1 MDKKSIMVAICSI
14 AGILLICGCTQTSKN
29 TTDSPK
35 GSEQETVDTLHILEV
50 GEKAIDAELFDMQ
63 GNKHRL
69 FEAFADGRYVLLDFW
84 NLHCGAC
91 RQSESEL
98 LEVYERMEGR
108 LEIVAINLDSISEWQ
123 GHEWSKKIVW
133 KNWNDGKKFKKGG
146 IKSRYYD
153 FNTVPFYVLLS
164 PDGHILWEMAGY
176 GVGCFLGIAEALNGP
191 KQDNYTNPNLAIR
204 KIDTNAKGTTISFRV
219 YVSKNLWFNIAHDSY
234 LTANGKKYKL
244 TAADGIKLDE
254 NNTPQTK
261 AYSVRVKYGLDINYC
276 DFTLTFEPFDTIPT
290 TFDFKAGDG
299 EDVFV
304 IRNISLKDS

>member
-1 MDKKSIMVAICSI
+1 MNKKYIQVTIISIV
-14 AGILLICGCTQTSKN
+14 GILLICGCTQTSKN

-146 IKSRYYD
+146 VKSRYYD
-153 FNTVPFYVLLS
+153 FNAVPFYVLLS
-164 PDGHILWEMAGY
+164 PDGRILWEMAGY

-191 KQDNYTNPNLAIR
+191 KQDNFTNPNLAIR
-204 KIDTNAKGTTISFRV
+204 KIDTNAKGTTIRFR
-219 YVSKNLWFNIAHDSY
+219 YYTEKGFWFTIAHDSY

-254 NNTPQTK
+254 NNKPQIK
-261 AYSVRVKYGLDINYC
+261 AYSVRVKYGIDINYC
-276 DFTLTFEPFDTIPT
+276 DFALTFEPFDTIPT
-290 TFDFKAGDG
+290 TFDFKEGDSEG
-299 EDVFV
+299 AFV
-304 IRNISLKDS
+304 IHNISVE

>member
-1 MDKKSIMVAICSI
+1 MNKKYIMVAICSI

-29 TTDSPK
+29 TTDSQK
-35 GSEQETVDTLHILEV
+35 GSEQEIVDTLHILEV
-50 GEKAIDAELFDMQ
+50 GENAIDAELFDMQ

-153 FNTVPFYVLLS
+153 FNAVPFYVLLS
-164 PDGHILWEMAGY
+164 PDGRILWEMAGY

-204 KIDTNAKGTTISFRV
+204 KVDASNKGTTISFR
-219 YVSKNLWFNIAHDSY
+219 YYTEKGFWFSIARNSY

-261 AYSVRVKYGLDINYC
+261 AYSVRVKYGIDINYC
-276 DFTLTFEPFDTIPT
+276 DFALTFEPFDTIPT

-304 IRNISLKDS
+304 IRNVSLKES

>member
-153 FNTVPFYVLLS
+153 FNAVPFYVLLS
-164 PDGHILWEMAGY
+164 PDGRILWEMAGY

-191 KQDNYTNPNLAIR
+191 KQDNFTNPNLAIR
-204 KIDTNAKGTTISFRV
+204 KIDTNAKGTTIRFR
-219 YVSKNLWFNIAHDSY
+219 YYTEKGFWFTIAHDSY

-254 NNTPQTK
+254 NNKPQIK
-261 AYSVRVKYGLDINYC
+261 AYSVRVKYGIDINYC
-276 DFTLTFEPFDTIPT
+276 DFALTFEPFDTIPT

-304 IRNISLKDS
+304 IRNVSLKES